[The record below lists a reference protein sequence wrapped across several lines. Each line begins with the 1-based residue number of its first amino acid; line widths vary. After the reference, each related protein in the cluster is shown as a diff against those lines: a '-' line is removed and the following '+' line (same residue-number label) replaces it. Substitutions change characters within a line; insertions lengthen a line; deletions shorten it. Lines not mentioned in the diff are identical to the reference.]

1 MDLPFKMD
9 LGYRNYRRVMDITLP
24 LFTGGVLLVGGAL
37 LSSDFRVRAFSVFR
51 PGYGSIAIAVFACL
65 TVGYLFVGATN
76 LLAYSFLLT
85 LNRVTK
91 NGLVRR
97 LTQNPPWLSSDWQ
110 KFAKEMVKH
119 ISGQDIN
126 LETNEERR
134 RWYLVLK
141 QYFDLPDDYTREG
154 FYAYMFLH
162 AVGWAGIVVMALS
175 NQIIWFML
183 IFCAVCVI
191 FGFQGIYYMLICNGS
206 FGIDNQWVALMAQIL
221 HELRDGQ
228 NKGVFETDVSQKR
241 STPSRAL
248 NTSTEEK
255 SVIEI
260 PTKSVTPSASTR

>member
-65 TVGYLFVGATN
+65 TVGYMFVGATN

-97 LTQNPPWLSSDWQ
+97 LTKNPPWLSSDWQ
-110 KFAKEMVKH
+110 KFAKDIVKH

-134 RWYLVLK
+134 RWYFVLK
-141 QYFDLPDDYTREG
+141 QYFDLPDDDTREG
-154 FYAYMFLH
+154 FHASMFLH
-162 AVGWAGIVVMALS
+162 SVGWAGIVVMALS
-175 NQIIWFML
+175 HQVISFIL
-183 IFCAVCVI
+183 VLCAVCVI
-191 FGFQGIYYMLICNGS
+191 FGFQGIYYMLISNGS
-206 FGIDNQWVALMAQIL
+206 FGIDNQRIALMAQIL
-221 HELRDGQ
+221 HELHGYQ
-228 NKGVFETDVSQKR
+228 NRDVSQTEAFR
-241 STPSRAL
+241 ERRADAG
-248 NTSTEEK
+248 TKYGTEEK

-260 PTKSVTPSASTR
+260 PTKSATPSASTR